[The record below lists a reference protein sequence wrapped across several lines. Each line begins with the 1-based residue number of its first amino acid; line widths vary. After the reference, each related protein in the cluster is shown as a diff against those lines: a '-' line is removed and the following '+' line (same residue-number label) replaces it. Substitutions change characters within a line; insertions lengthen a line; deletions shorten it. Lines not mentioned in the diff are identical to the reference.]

1 VQNGSYLDPPGVGK
15 LKMGGVASTLGLGV
29 ALLFPLMA
37 VGVNRAFSQR
47 KSPGACR
54 TGASHRQD
62 NRRFGGGMWGR
73 FAEPT
78 NEIRERSR
86 EFQGEDEKV
95 TVSS

>member
-1 VQNGSYLDPPGVGK
+1 
-15 LKMGGVASTLGLGV
+15 
-29 ALLFPLMA
+29 
-37 VGVNRAFSQR
+37 
-47 KSPGACR
+47 
-54 TGASHRQD
+54 
-62 NRRFGGGMWGR
+62 MWGR